1 MQCGVLN
8 YSLTQRKTVVEKTG
22 DNLRIKFGVYLI
34 VMLIC

>member
-8 YSLTQRKTVVEKTG
+8 YSLAQRKTVVEKTG
-22 DNLRIKFGVYLI
+22 DNQFGVYLI